1 MRCELLCQSTSDA
14 IVVIITLCPLYSHL
28 EREGTPKPKT
38 PRDPGEKAEDLQTP
52 LREKHPISSI
62 SAMAMRFLSF
72 MLVSCLP
79 MSHGLVL

>member
-1 MRCELLCQSTSDA
+1 MRCELLCQSTSGA

-79 MSHGLVL
+79 MSHDLVL